1 MKSMAEREQADDL
14 PLGHWIKRAFL
25 ALSGHMNDLLRPHD
39 LTYSQWQVLS
49 FVARHTDGAATQK
62 DLQCWLKVEAATLTG
77 VIDGLV
83 RRGWLTRAESV
94 DDRRVKQ
101 LALTPEGKAVH
112 DAVSPWLSR
121 AVQARVLEGLSPGQ
135 VTVAREV
142 LQRVVENLE
151 RPMLPLAGSR
161 QPNSLAPDQ

>member
-1 MKSMAEREQADDL
+1 MLERHEPDDL

-25 ALSGHMNDLLRPHD
+25 ALTGHVNDLLRPHD

-49 FVARHTDGAATQK
+49 FVARQPEGAATQRE
-62 DLQCWLKVEAATLTG
+62 LQCWLKVEAATLTG

-83 RRGWLTRAESV
+83 RRAWLTRAESA

-101 LALTPEGKAVH
+101 LALTPEGQSAYQ
-112 DAVSPWLSR
+112 AVSPWLSQ
-121 AVQARVLEGLSPGQ
+121 AVQTRVLEGLSPGQ

-151 RPMLPLAGSR
+151 QR
-161 QPNSLAPDQ
+161 D

>member
-1 MKSMAEREQADDL
+1 MPERDDAVEL
-14 PLGHWIKRAFL
+14 PLGHWIRRAFQ
-25 ALSGHMNDLLRPHD
+25 ALTGHVNDLLRPHD

-49 FVARHTDGAATQK
+49 FVARHTDGAATQRE
-62 DLQCWLKVEAATLTG
+62 LQSWLKVEAATLTG

-83 RRGWLTRAESV
+83 RRGWLTRAEDA
-94 DDRRVKQ
+94 DDRRVNQ
-101 LALTPEGKAVH
+101 LALTHEGEAVYE
-112 DAVSPWLSR
+112 AVSPWLSR

-151 RPMLPLAGSR
+151 RPP
-161 QPNSLAPDQ
+161 APVASS